1 MESRKKIIKE
11 KIKSREN
18 WIRKAYS
25 NIELYLSEIHKLEE
39 ELYHCSIEEEIEQDL
54 YNREDRNN

>member
-1 MESRKKIIKE
+1 MESQKTIIKE

-18 WIRKAYS
+18 WIRKAYL

-39 ELYHCSIEEEIEQDL
+39 ELYQCSIEEEIEQDL
-54 YNREDRNN
+54 YNNDRNL

>member
-1 MESRKKIIKE
+1 MESRKKIIQE
-11 KIKSREN
+11 KIESREN

-54 YNREDRNN
+54 YNREDRNS

>member
-1 MESRKKIIKE
+1 MKSRKKIIQE
-11 KIKSREN
+11 KIESREN

-54 YNREDRNN
+54 YNREDRNS

>member
-1 MESRKKIIKE
+1 MESRKKIIQE
-11 KIKSREN
+11 KIESREN

>member
-1 MESRKKIIKE
+1 MKSSKKIIKE

-54 YNREDRNN
+54 YNREDRNS

>member
-1 MESRKKIIKE
+1 MESSKKIIKE

-25 NIELYLSEIHKLEE
+25 NIELYLSEIHQLEE
-39 ELYHCSIEEEIEQDL
+39 ELHKCSIEEEIEQDL

>member
-1 MESRKKIIKE
+1 MESRKKIIQE

-25 NIELYLSEIHKLEE
+25 NIELYLSEIHQLEE
-39 ELYHCSIEEEIEQDL
+39 ELYKCSIEEEIEQDL

>member
-1 MESRKKIIKE
+1 MESRKKIIQE
-11 KIKSREN
+11 KIESREN

-25 NIELYLSEIHKLEE
+25 NVELYLSEIHKLEE

>member
-1 MESRKKIIKE
+1 MKSSNKIIKE

-25 NIELYLSEIHKLEE
+25 NIELYLSEIHQLEE
-39 ELYHCSIEEEIEQDL
+39 ELHKCSIEEEIEQDL

>member
-1 MESRKKIIKE
+1 MESTKSIIKE

-39 ELYHCSIEEEIEQDL
+39 ELFQCSMEEEIEQDL
-54 YNREDRNN
+54 YNHDRNL

>member
-1 MESRKKIIKE
+1 MESRKKIIQE
-11 KIKSREN
+11 KIESREN

-25 NIELYLSEIHKLEE
+25 NIELYLSEIHQLEE